1 MNSAV
6 LLVRGL
12 IGQVRPNLPWSRP
25 LSMYGVPS
33 LVLSNTPEPSLWLT
47 GFSLHST
54 GFRCFLRDLPPPFL
68 TKST

>member
-33 LVLSNTPEPSLWLT
+33 LVLFE
-47 GFSLHST
+47 HS
-54 GFRCFLRDLPPPFL
+54 
-68 TKST
+68 